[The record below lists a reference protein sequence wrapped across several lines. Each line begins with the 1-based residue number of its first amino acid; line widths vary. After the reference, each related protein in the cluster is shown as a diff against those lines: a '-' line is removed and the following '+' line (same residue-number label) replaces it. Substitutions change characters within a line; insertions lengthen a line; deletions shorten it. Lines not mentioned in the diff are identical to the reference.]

1 MQSLFGTTSIYID
14 GSIAKSGLPL
24 PLVNAAKN
32 NLSTYSLHSSTSFCF
47 QIFCILGPAYVMIF
61 QKKKKKV
68 DITLAIQYKCQVL
81 RNTFSTLNITE
92 KDRFL
97 NFQLFILCFLE
108 LFVFNINSLSVLTTK
123 ILVFPWQ

>member
-1 MQSLFGTTSIYID
+1 MFGTTPIYID
-14 GSIAKSGLPL
+14 GSVAKSGLPL
-24 PLVNAAKN
+24 LLVNAAKN
-32 NLSTYSLHSSTSFCF
+32 NQSTYSLHSSTSFCF

-61 QKKKKKV
+61 LRY
-68 DITLAIQYKCQVL
+68 DITLAIQYKRQVL